1 MMGILGR
8 LTRPRL
14 ALLNGISAVAG
25 CLLFPAP
32 LDISLLLAVCA
43 GVSLLAAGGSALN
56 QVLERDLDR
65 IMVRTMD
72 RPLPRGE
79 LTPAAGV
86 ATGGTLLLAGL
97 LSLLAVG
104 GLLPALLG
112 AGALAWYLL
121 VYTPLKRRTPF
132 ALAVGALC
140 GSLPPLLGWSAAGGN
155 LFDYR
160 IMLLAGL
167 LYLWQ
172 IPHFWLFLRR
182 HGDDY
187 RRAGLPL
194 PDFTGQGGVPAAFCR
209 LWVVALVAAVLLLPA
224 FGIITHHAPLWT
236 AAVVAPLLFM
246 LVSHDETTPF
256 SCLHLF
262 PLLLTSALFAQK

>member
-1 MMGILGR
+1 
-8 LTRPRL
+8 
-14 ALLNGISAVAG
+14 
-25 CLLFPAP
+25 
-32 LDISLLLAVCA
+32 
-43 GVSLLAAGGSALN
+43 
-56 QVLERDLDR
+56 
-65 IMVRTMD
+65 MV

-79 LTPAAGV
+79 LTPTAAAGI
-86 ATGGTLLLAGL
+86 GGALLLAGL
-97 LSLLAVG
+97 FILGVSGSLLP
-104 GLLPALLG
+104 LLLG
-112 AGALAWYLL
+112 AGALLWYLL

-140 GSLPPLLGWSAAGGN
+140 GSMPPLLGWCAAGGSP
-155 LFDYR
+155 LDFR
-160 IMLLAGL
+160 VMLLSGL

-194 PDFTGQGGVPAAFCR
+194 PRLTVQGGVPTPFCR
-209 LWVVALVAAVLLLPA
+209 IWVVALVAAVLLLPA
-224 FGIITHHAPLWT
+224 FGIITHNAPLWT

-246 LVSHDETTPF
+246 LVSREETRTF

-262 PLLLTSALFAQK
+262 PLLLTSALLAQK